1 MMASAF
7 LVNAQKITIKGSDTV
22 LPLAQKEA
30 EVFMKKNSGK
40 SKMGKVIADVVR
52 KLNQAVFRINGKT
65 ACLFLVPIKLLT
77 MVLIP
82 AE

>member
-1 MMASAF
+1 MA
-7 LVNAQKITIKGSDTV
+7 LLSDTNWFSE
-22 LPLAQKEA
+22 LPNKGY
-30 EVFMKKNSGK
+30 KKNSGK